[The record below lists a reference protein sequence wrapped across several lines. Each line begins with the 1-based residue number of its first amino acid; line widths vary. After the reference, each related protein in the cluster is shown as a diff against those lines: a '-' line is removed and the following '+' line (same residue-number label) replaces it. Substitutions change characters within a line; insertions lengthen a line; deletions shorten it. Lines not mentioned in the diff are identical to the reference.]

1 MYYPDSYYYVLL
13 TNASKSC
20 TQNILIQL
28 TCLNLKKLNGEIM
41 KLHGELRLE
50 SVQEYA

>member
-13 TNASKSC
+13 TNASKIC
-20 TQNILIQL
+20 TKNILIQL